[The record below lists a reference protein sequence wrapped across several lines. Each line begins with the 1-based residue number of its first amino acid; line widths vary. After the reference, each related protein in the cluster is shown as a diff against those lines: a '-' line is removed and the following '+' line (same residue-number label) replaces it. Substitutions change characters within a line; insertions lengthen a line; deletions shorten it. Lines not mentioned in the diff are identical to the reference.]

1 MKKKFIQFLLKKVPS
16 DYNTVSQT
24 FSNSRNKPWAEFDL
38 YKNACFKNA
47 EVLDLGCGNGRLFFS
62 LKDKNINYIGL
73 DNSTGL
79 LKQARENL
87 KGEDVNLIEG
97 DFLNIPLPDNS
108 VDLICAVASFHH
120 LPSNEIRL
128 KALKEMKRVLRPN
141 GKVFI
146 SVWNLYQKKYIKF
159 IFESLFRLG
168 KYDFGDT
175 FIKLGGVKRY
185 YHAFTPW
192 SLSNLISKSEFRIL
206 EKHYY
211 KNTQKSSNFLKSQ
224 NMIFELQL

>member
-1 MKKKFIQFLLKKVPS
+1 MKQKFIQFLLKKVPS

-47 EVLDLGCGNGRLFFS
+47 KVLDLGCGNGRLFYS
-62 LKDKNINYIGL
+62 LKEKEVNYIGL

-79 LKQARENL
+79 LQQAKENL
-87 KGEDVNLIEG
+87 KGENVKLIQG

-128 KALKEMKRVLRPN
+128 QALKEMQRVLKPSGRI
-141 GKVFI
+141 FI
-146 SVWNLYQKKYIKF
+146 SVWNLYQRKYIRF
-159 IFESLFRLG
+159 VLESILRLS

-185 YHAFTPW
+185 YHAFTPF
-192 SLSNLISKSEFRIL
+192 SLSRLISKSNFDL
-206 EKHYY
+206 VDKHYY
-211 KNTQKSSNFLKSQ
+211 KNTKKTSSFLKSQ
-224 NMIFELQL
+224 NMIFELKL

>member
-1 MKKKFIQFLLKKVPS
+1 MLKKVPS
-16 DYNTVSQT
+16 DYNIVSQT

-38 YKNACFKNA
+38 YKKACFENA
-47 EVLDLGCGNGRLFFS
+47 NVLDLGCGNGRLFYS
-62 LKDKNINYIGL
+62 LKEKCVNYIGL

-79 LKQARENL
+79 LKQAKENL
-87 KGEDVNLIEG
+87 KGEDVKLISG
-97 DFLNIPLPDNS
+97 DFLNIPLEDNS
-108 VDLICAVASFHH
+108 VDIICAVASFHH

-128 KALKEMKRVLRPN
+128 QALKEMKRVLSPN

-168 KYDFGDT
+168 KYEFADT

-192 SLSNLISKSEFRIL
+192 SLSKLISKSEFKL
-206 EKHYY
+206 VEKHYY
-211 KNTQKSSNFLKSQ
+211 KNTQKTSSFLKSQ
-224 NMIFELQL
+224 NMIFELKL